1 MRSDND
7 EKRTASQPSLCDD
20 SKLCSDDGNL
30 DDYGNSHSVQTE
42 VIMDESL
49 ASQYSGGGGGGGGGS
64 IRDGPQTEASD
75 GSPPLHPPAYT
86 PTNHGLPIS
95 SPLLD

>member
-30 DDYGNSHSVQTE
+30 DDYGNSNSVQTE

-49 ASQYSGGGGGGGGGS
+49 ASQYSG
-64 IRDGPQTEASD
+64 IRDNVPETEAPDSSSLD
-75 GSPPLHPPAYT
+75 PPTYT
-86 PTNHGLPIS
+86 AANQGLPIS
-95 SPLLD
+95 SAFLD